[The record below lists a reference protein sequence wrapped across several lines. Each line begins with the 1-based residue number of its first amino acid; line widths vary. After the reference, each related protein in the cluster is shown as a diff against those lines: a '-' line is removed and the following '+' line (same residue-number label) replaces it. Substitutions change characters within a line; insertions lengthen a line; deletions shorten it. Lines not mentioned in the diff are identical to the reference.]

1 MIALKELE
9 RETRGE
15 RDREGDR
22 ERGRERGREA
32 GRERERE
39 AVDRHHSLAHTHTV
53 FIRDSLEIMLRSLY
67 YLCATMKSTPACVRL
82 N

>member
-22 ERGRERGREA
+22 ERGRERGRQ
-32 GRERERE
+32 GERE

>member
-1 MIALKELE
+1 MRETE
-9 RETRGE
+9 REIE
-15 RDREGDR
+15 REG
-22 ERGRERGREA
+22 GREGGRQ
-32 GRERERE
+32 GERE

>member
-1 MIALKELE
+1 MRETE
-9 RETRGE
+9 REIE
-15 RDREGDR
+15 REG
-22 ERGRERGREA
+22 GREG
-32 GRERERE
+32 GRERE

>member
-1 MIALKELE
+1 MRETE
-9 RETRGE
+9 REIE
-15 RDREGDR
+15 REG
-22 ERGRERGREA
+22 GREGGRQ
-32 GRERERE
+32 GERERE

>member
-22 ERGRERGREA
+22 ERGRERGRQ
-32 GRERERE
+32 GERERSCGPPPFT
-39 AVDRHHSLAHTHTV
+39 RTYTHSIHSGLAGNN
-53 FIRDSLEIMLRSLY
+53 
-67 YLCATMKSTPACVRL
+67 A
-82 N
+82 